1 MRGLHPGP
9 RDRLPD
15 GAHAAER
22 GRALPAARV
31 RHPWAEHAR
40 RHHDALLRPQ
50 QAAGK
55 GSARRGA
62 ARPGRGGAH
71 EGGARAGEGQ
81 VRGTINREGVGGCQ
95 AREGED
101 ECGSLCELG
110 CGACTA
116 RVYGSGPIGRNWY
129 GLGAALACQ
138 AASFRGGLWP
148 QKFTLNSDSGVRQ
161 DSAPSSKT
169 KRSQRKG
176 SATHADPR
184 YTMAHLLPVQREY
197 IRKQSEGKTEAMK
210 DAARSVDKKVHAEL
224 NALRA
229 RACNAECFDCS
240 AKKPGWA
247 VLPHGVFVCID
258 CAQNHRSV
266 CHAGL
271 EPRTSRAPAEPRGR
285 AQAVQSPGRAQYG
298 ILLLTRASLASN
310 RSVGTSVRRR
320 RSTRAPTSGSRT
332 SSPSCAPS
340 ATAWPRA
347 PSGRRR
353 RRPSPRATQRPR
365 PSTRTHGASTRTACT
380 ACPRTTRR

>member
-1 MRGLHPGP
+1 MRGLHPRP

-138 AASFRGGLWP
+138 AAIFRGCLCPHMG
-148 QKFTLNSDSGVRQ
+148 
-161 DSAPSSKT
+161 
-169 KRSQRKG
+169 
-176 SATHADPR
+176 
-184 YTMAHLLPVQREY
+184 
-197 IRKQSEGKTEAMK
+197 MK
-210 DAARSVDKKVHAEL
+210 WCV
-224 NALRA
+224 
-229 RACNAECFDCS
+229 
-240 AKKPGWA
+240 
-247 VLPHGVFVCID
+247 VLPSERIHYET
-258 CAQNHRSV
+258 H
-266 CHAGL
+266 
-271 EPRTSRAPAEPRGR
+271 
-285 AQAVQSPGRAQYG
+285 
-298 ILLLTRASLASN
+298 SL
-310 RSVGTSVRRR
+310 
-320 RSTRAPTSGSRT
+320 
-332 SSPSCAPS
+332 
-340 ATAWPRA
+340 
-347 PSGRRR
+347 
-353 RRPSPRATQRPR
+353 
-365 PSTRTHGASTRTACT
+365 
-380 ACPRTTRR
+380 

>member
-1 MRGLHPGP
+1 MRGLHPRP

-55 GSARRGA
+55 GSAR
-62 ARPGRGGAH
+62 PGRGGAH
-71 EGGARAGEGQ
+71 EGRARAGEGQ

-138 AASFRGGLWP
+138 AAIFRGCLCP
-148 QKFTLNSDSGVRQ
+148 PKISSNSDSGVVRQ

-176 SATHADPR
+176 SATLYRDLTHDTPWR
-184 YTMAHLLPVQREY
+184 TSCP
-197 IRKQSEGKTEAMK
+197 
-210 DAARSVDKKVHAEL
+210 
-224 NALRA
+224 
-229 RACNAECFDCS
+229 CS
-240 AKKPGWA
+240 A
-247 VLPHGVFVCID
+247 
-258 CAQNHRSV
+258 S
-266 CHAGL
+266 
-271 EPRTSRAPAEPRGR
+271 
-285 AQAVQSPGRAQYG
+285 
-298 ILLLTRASLASN
+298 
-310 RSVGTSVRRR
+310 
-320 RSTRAPTSGSRT
+320 TSGS
-332 SSPSCAPS
+332 S
-340 ATAWPRA
+340 
-347 PSGRRR
+347 RRVR
-353 RRPSPRATQRPR
+353 LRP
-365 PSTRTHGASTRTACT
+365 
-380 ACPRTTRR
+380 